1 MAELWIKRSCGWVSL
16 GTIST
21 FDLAVAQ
28 AEALQRLLP
37 GRVFKVSK
45 DDSHVCF
52 M

>member
-1 MAELWIKRSCGWVSL
+1 MAELWIKRPCGWVSL

-28 AEALQRLLP
+28 P
-37 GRVFKVSK
+37 GRVFKVSRS
-45 DDSHVCF
+45 DSHVCF